1 MGTTNN
7 DKILIHWRTR
17 DREAIKLIR
26 QRFNIPTYTTV
37 NGWTPAVLP
46 RGKDKELFDETARRG
61 FFGYV
66 CAEWSMVE
74 GVCKW

>member
-1 MGTTNN
+1 MDTKNEP
-7 DKILIHWRTR
+7 KILIHWRTR

-46 RGKDKELFDETARRG
+46 RGKDMELFDETARRG

-66 CAEWSMVE
+66 HARWSMVG